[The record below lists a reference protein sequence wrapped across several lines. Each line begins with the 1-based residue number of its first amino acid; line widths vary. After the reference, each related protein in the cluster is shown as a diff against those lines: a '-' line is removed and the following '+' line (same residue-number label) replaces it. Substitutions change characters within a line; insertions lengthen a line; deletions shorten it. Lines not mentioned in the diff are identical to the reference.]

1 MTAQTVI
8 QRRPLIGRPV
18 FQQLVGTLFT
28 LSVLAG
34 WEAVGRAGVTPFL
47 PPLSSVAGQVSE
59 ILTGRQLMRDVLP
72 SLGRALIGFG
82 VASVAG
88 TVLGISLG
96 YFRRLEP
103 WAQAPL
109 EFVRSVPPPA
119 VLPLAVMVMGPTY
132 TMRVSVIAFGAF
144 WPVLLNAINGTRHVD
159 PLYYDVARTWRAG
172 SWETIRRFVFP
183 AALPQIMAGMRIA
196 LAIALVL
203 TVLSEMI
210 AASSGLGYLVLQSQR
225 LFALDRMYAGVVM
238 LGVVGWL
245 FTVVFAQIERR
256 VLVWYEGQK
265 GLRDG

>member
-1 MTAQTVI
+1 MTSSPLSERSLI
-8 QRRPLIGRPV
+8 RRRSTQHAVATSFSLALLAV
-18 FQQLVGTLFT
+18 WELVGQ
-28 LSVLAG
+28 AG
-34 WEAVGRAGVTPFL
+34 LTPFF
-47 PPLSSVAGQVSE
+47 PPISSVAVEVSD
-59 ILTGRQLMRDVLP
+59 ILTGPQLTRDVLP

-82 VASVAG
+82 VASVGGA
-88 TVLGISLG
+88 TLGICLG
-96 YFRRLEP
+96 YFRSLEP
-103 WAQAPL
+103 WTQSPL
-109 EFVRSVPPPA
+109 EFIRSVPPPA

-132 TMRVSVIAFGAF
+132 TMRVAVIAFGAF
-144 WPVLLNAINGTRHVD
+144 WPVLLNAISGTRHVD
-159 PLYYDVARTWRAG
+159 PMYFDVARTWKAS
-172 SWETIRRFVFP
+172 SWEIIRRFVFP